1 MISIQK
7 NKTSKGVIVCT
18 LNWPSG
24 LPERGKMENAGNYWT
39 DAEDDQLKDL
49 YVNYKMDIT
58 KLSKIHKRTENAI
71 KKRLE
76 RLGVIPE
83 FILNHILELNKR
95 IDHLENII
103 SELNIYR
110 LD

>member
-1 MISIQK
+1 MMKIYFKK
-7 NKTSKGVIVCT
+7 NLRVSPKGV
-18 LNWPSG
+18 
-24 LPERGKMENAGNYWT
+24 KMENAGNYWT

-76 RLGVIPE
+76 RLGIIPE
-83 FILNHILELNKR
+83 SILNHILELHKR

-110 LD
+110 LE